1 MYDPLTTHSLRSPRE
16 TPKRIQKEHRKKLVG
31 ARYTYIGTRR
41 SQRFWS
47 HTPTCPYLVH
57 PWRVLI
63 AFKFPA
69 NARIGIGLCVMT
81 AGKNANGGQ
90 EGNSRKQGSRDL

>member
-1 MYDPLTTHSLRSPRE
+1 MYDLLTTHSSPRE
-16 TPKRIQKEHRKKLVG
+16 TSKRIQKEHRKNLVG
-31 ARYTYIGTRR
+31 AHYTTYNGLEPEGANDPGAT
-41 SQRFWS
+41 

-69 NARIGIGLCVMT
+69 NARIGIGLYT
-81 AGKNANGGQ
+81 
-90 EGNSRKQGSRDL
+90 